1 MSIPTDKPLKK
12 CPLCNKDVRNMGY
25 HIANIHP
32 SALAQLEENI
42 PPPSPPATPTP
53 TLSGKFSPPGVVG
66 GDLNALIREK
76 VETMLNIKIVEM
88 LSKGANVGD
97 VAKVLNPP
105 QPTSFIE
112 LKQMH
117 DLIYSAKPH
126 LEEKAEENSGNQ
138 WLELINNAL
147 PIVKDMLPQRKK
159 QMEENK
165 NVEFGTDEKGS
176 VRILK
181 PIQDQ
186 TSGDTDKPGSSSE
199 ESGTFGEVTK
209 QNVTGITRIIE

>member
-1 MSIPTDKPLKK
+1 MSIPTDKPLKI
-12 CPLCNKDVRNMGY
+12 CPLCNKEVRNLGM

-32 SALAQLEENI
+32 NTLKEYDDVF
-42 PPPSPPATPTP
+42 PPSPPATPTP

-88 LSKGANVGD
+88 LSKGADIRD
-97 VAKVLNPP
+97 VARVLNPP
-105 QPTSFIE
+105 QPTSFME

-126 LEEKAEENSGNQ
+126 LEEKAEENSSNQ

-159 QMEENK
+159 QMEESK

-181 PIQDQ
+181 PIQDEI
-186 TSGDTDKPGSSSE
+186 TGDTDKSGSLGE

-209 QNVTGITRIIE
+209 QNASSITRIIE